1 MMNKMKMALA
11 GLGGFGGAAL
21 IGLLVSL
28 AVAANHT
35 GHRLLDVE
43 AEVGQLR
50 AQLAASEGRDTRGH
64 GRPNVL
70 TTFNPEVNLPQLDES
85 AYVDPMSSVIG
96 EVSLGH
102 EVYVAPFA
110 SIRGDEGQPIAIGDE
125 TNIQDGVVIHAL
137 ETLQGGLPVPN
148 RSFEVNGKAYAVY
161 IGQRVSLAHQSQVH
175 GPARVDDGV
184 FVGMQALIFK
194 SSVGPGSVVE
204 PGARLIGVHVAGGRY
219 VPAGAV
225 ITEQAVAD
233 KLPVITDQYPYAS
246 LNEAVV
252 HVNTSFAKG
261 YRAAAENALA
271 DSGGPAASAK
281 SARIATGPAGP
292 APNGQPGSHR

>member
-1 MMNKMKMALA
+1 MNKLKMTLA
-11 GLGGFGGAAL
+11 GLGGFGAAAL

-28 AVAANHT
+28 AVAANRT
-35 GHRLLDVE
+35 GHELLDLK
-43 AEVGQLR
+43 ADLGQLR
-50 AQLAASEGRDTRGH
+50 ARIAASGGRDTRAR

-70 TTFNPEVNLPQLDES
+70 TTFNPDVNLPQLEGS
-85 AYVDPMSSVIG
+85 AFVDPMASVIG
-96 EVSLGH
+96 EVSLGR

-125 TNIQDGVVIHAL
+125 TNVQDGVVIHAL
-137 ETLQGGLPVPN
+137 ETIQGGLPVPN
-148 RSFEVNGKAYAVY
+148 RTFEVNGKAYAVY
-161 IGQRVSLAHQSQVH
+161 IGRRVSLAHQSQVH

-184 FVGMQALIFK
+184 FVGMQALVFK

-225 ITEQAVAD
+225 ITEQVVAD
-233 KLPVITDQYPYAS
+233 KLPVITDQYPFAS

-252 HVNTSFAKG
+252 HVNTSFARG
-261 YRAAAENALA
+261 YAAAMENALG
-271 DSGGPAASAK
+271 DSGGPAVPPKDAG
-281 SARIATGPAGP
+281 IAA
-292 APNGQPGSHR
+292 APTPVAPHDPPEGHR